1 MKRLSFFGQVAA
13 GLVFIFLV
21 FAWINPISAQTPEVP
36 SVATAKKAD
45 AKALTSDE
53 IEKKINELK
62 DEVSAAENSESEEI
76 ATQRGIPLRDLQELS
91 ITLKATQSIYIQLL
105 TALNKKTAL
114 QEDATILRQKLSA
127 EDQIAIPQKP
137 PYTLSFYD
145 SLLAELAVAR
155 QQKATAGLALQ
166 MSKRSLENIDARFEK
181 AAAEWR
187 ALKEKIEKQQP
198 GSADQNLKWRL
209 KKFQAEKDKI
219 EATFYLEK
227 AKQANHDVELQLAQ
241 LREDQ
246 YQQQVTWVRNRLAF
260 DETDLQKQLDSI
272 DSKRNWISER
282 LKKLSIERKQAED
295 AWLDAQ
301 AQMAKST
308 APEDTAAAEAALKA
322 RESWRASIQKITE
335 QTEDMA
341 MLLVHQADILR
352 NRSAIIKGEVS
363 SQALAEW
370 REQFQN
376 YDENL
381 KSVIGLQQNYQTNL
395 QSQST
400 SLERQLSEKDLNPQV
415 KIHLQNQLQAIQK
428 LAEQRFEYISM
439 LLATAQMDTRLL
451 EEIDSKLRKLP
462 WTQKVSGILD
472 QIQGVWTYEI
482 YVIDNRAV
490 TVKKLIVSIFI
501 LIIGILVAKFI
512 VRVLTRRLAYY
523 ARLKDTTASAIRKM
537 FSIMA
542 YLLVFLFALR
552 MVNIPLAAF
561 AFLGGA
567 VAIGLGFGAQ
577 NLINNFI
584 SGFII
589 MGERPISIG
598 DLIEVEGILG
608 QVEDIG
614 ARSTR
619 VRTGENIHILVPN
632 SSFLERNIT
641 NWTLSDQKIRTRVS
655 VGVIY
660 GSPVEEV
667 KKLLLEATKASERVL
682 RNPEPFVLF
691 ADFGDNALIFEVYFW
706 ISIRQIIERRMIES
720 HLRFRIDALFREAG
734 IVIAFPQR
742 DVHLD
747 TQQPLELRLIE
758 MKDKSEKNGNPEEK

>member
-1 MKRLSFFGQVAA
+1 M
-13 GLVFIFLV
+13 
-21 FAWINPISAQTPEVP
+21 
-36 SVATAKKAD
+36 
-45 AKALTSDE
+45 
-53 IEKKINELK
+53 
-62 DEVSAAENSESEEI
+62 
-76 ATQRGIPLRDLQELS
+76 
-91 ITLKATQSIYIQLL
+91 
-105 TALNKKTAL
+105 
-114 QEDATILRQKLSA
+114 
-127 EDQIAIPQKP
+127 
-137 PYTLSFYD
+137 
-145 SLLAELAVAR
+145 
-155 QQKATAGLALQ
+155 
-166 MSKRSLENIDARFEK
+166 
-181 AAAEWR
+181 
-187 ALKEKIEKQQP
+187 
-198 GSADQNLKWRL
+198 
-209 KKFQAEKDKI
+209 
-219 EATFYLEK
+219 
-227 AKQANHDVELQLAQ
+227 
-241 LREDQ
+241 
-246 YQQQVTWVRNRLAF
+246 
-260 DETDLQKQLDSI
+260 
-272 DSKRNWISER
+272 
-282 LKKLSIERKQAED
+282 
-295 AWLDAQ
+295 
-301 AQMAKST
+301 
-308 APEDTAAAEAALKA
+308 
-322 RESWRASIQKITE
+322 
-335 QTEDMA
+335 
-341 MLLVHQADILR
+341 
-352 NRSAIIKGEVS
+352 
-363 SQALAEW
+363 
-370 REQFQN
+370 
-376 YDENL
+376 
-381 KSVIGLQQNYQTNL
+381 

-462 WTQKVSGILD
+462 WTQKVSRILD